1 MRTTLGRELIRSKLP
16 EKYKGWADKVLDKK
30 NLTELMTQMALDD
43 PDGYVDVLQ
52 DLNNLGQTVVSLYG
66 RNTALPFEDIKI
78 SKGVKSLNKQLHE
91 VIDKV
96 LNDDNLTEKQKEA
109 KITDLC
115 YKYTKKVEDAVFAD
129 NDRRSTAFASQINSG
144 SRGNKTQLMQM
155 QFGNMGMKDALNR
168 DMPYMMIDP
177 YAIGASPMGYWVS
190 ASSGRKGYYDVQ
202 MATGQS
208 GYLGKRVTAA
218 THDTV
223 ISEDDCGTTDTGI
236 PFPANSEKNVGAV
249 LLRPWHNYPAGT
261 VVTGKMVG
269 EADDDE
275 EMVLRSPITCKSRHG
290 ICAKCS
296 GLGEN
301 GKFPGIG
308 EFVPMNAARSFV
320 EVMTQSS
327 VGCLAPNT
335 LVRMADWTTKCIS
348 DIQEGDT
355 VIGVGVDGSARP
367 VRVTRTYIHGLMP
380 MYQWSYRKGSKTHCT
395 AALVATENHK
405 ALQATRKS
413 MCKDEINNNI
423 PRILPLGEKTKHIAM
438 VPLQAPI
445 ERNGG
450 QYVPEAL
457 YLGMMLGD
465 GCYTDGVLRQPHF
478 SCADPSLIEDTK
490 AYMSSLDMQFIFHKG
505 SECYYRVVGTEPAN
519 VPGEIRR
526 RNPGR
531 VFLEKH
537 NLIGKYAF
545 DKELPADFL
554 TWDDASLSALISG
567 LIITD
572 GCLSRI
578 YTERATPYVSYAS
591 TSLKMVEQVRDAILI
606 GCGALCTRI
615 KESPNNRK
623 HTLYSI
629 SYAKSSEVLKLL
641 RWLKLYGV
649 KEAKRLEYLKELED
663 WLPSATLAE
672 SGTYWKLIDKEFVGY
687 IMAYDIE
694 VDHPDHLF
702 LLANGLVVSNSKHKG
717 GVGGRKVVDPEGEDQ
732 PTGFRAAERMFTV
745 PKNFPGGAV
754 LTPVDGTVTNI
765 QAAPQGGSYITVG
778 GSTVYASP
786 ARTIKVKVGDKVYAG
801 DVLTNG
807 VPNPADI
814 VGYKGLGEGR
824 RYFTNKL
831 NTVLKDL
838 GWGTDRRNIESF
850 SRAFLNKVEITD
862 PDGFGNYL
870 PGDIVDYSA
879 VAADWEPR
887 ENSITTKADKALNM
901 YLEKPV
907 LYYSVGTRIT
917 PEVANTLKKYKF
929 DDVTVSDKE
938 PPFSAKFLRPT
949 EALQHS
955 QYWLPRMAGERLRD
969 SLFDAARQG
978 ITDPYDS
985 PSYVDKIVAQ
995 PFKP

>member
-269 EADDDE
+269 EADDGE

-327 VGCLAPNT
+327 VG
-335 LVRMADWTTKCIS
+335 
-348 DIQEGDT
+348 
-355 VIGVGVDGSARP
+355 
-367 VRVTRTYIHGLMP
+367 
-380 MYQWSYRKGSKTHCT
+380 
-395 AALVATENHK
+395 
-405 ALQATRKS
+405 
-413 MCKDEINNNI
+413 
-423 PRILPLGEKTKHIAM
+423 
-438 VPLQAPI
+438 
-445 ERNGG
+445 
-450 QYVPEAL
+450 
-457 YLGMMLGD
+457 
-465 GCYTDGVLRQPHF
+465 
-478 SCADPSLIEDTK
+478 
-490 AYMSSLDMQFIFHKG
+490 
-505 SECYYRVVGTEPAN
+505 
-519 VPGEIRR
+519 
-526 RNPGR
+526 
-531 VFLEKH
+531 
-537 NLIGKYAF
+537 
-545 DKELPADFL
+545 
-554 TWDDASLSALISG
+554 
-567 LIITD
+567 
-572 GCLSRI
+572 
-578 YTERATPYVSYAS
+578 
-591 TSLKMVEQVRDAILI
+591 
-606 GCGALCTRI
+606 
-615 KESPNNRK
+615 
-623 HTLYSI
+623 
-629 SYAKSSEVLKLL
+629 
-641 RWLKLYGV
+641 
-649 KEAKRLEYLKELED
+649 
-663 WLPSATLAE
+663 
-672 SGTYWKLIDKEFVGY
+672 
-687 IMAYDIE
+687 
-694 VDHPDHLF
+694 
-702 LLANGLVVSNSKHKG
+702 SKHKG

-831 NTVLKDL
+831 NSVLKDL